1 MDEREMSWFCAYT
14 PVELL
19 AAAGFRPV
27 RRFGY
32 PHGLEAADTYLHPA
46 LCPYVRACLAEAL
59 NGDAPRHAVFVNCC
73 DGMRRLH
80 DAWGDLFPGSFSFL
94 LDLPRNPGGRGR
106 EILKLEF
113 HRLLRALEEYA
124 GLTVEAEDLHRACR
138 ESSELRLS
146 YIRAAE
152 GKAGVARVELAQETQ
167 EYRFPLEVEENRGKE
182 GGVPVLLTGN
192 LLNPRGL
199 VAFLERAGARVVWA
213 DLCNGDRPFTAESPV
228 EGEDVPRML
237 ESLAA
242 HYLERHP
249 CARMA
254 DGERR
259 YRLLAERFKASG
271 ARGVIYASLK
281 FCDSYLYDFPRL
293 EVRLRR
299 EGIPLLRLESD
310 YADGHA
316 GQLLTRVEAFLEM
329 IAGD

>member
-1 MDEREMSWFCAYT
+1 MDEREISWFCAYT

-19 AAAGFRPV
+19 AATGFRPV
-27 RRFGY
+27 RRFGD
-32 PHGLEAADTYLHPA
+32 PHGLEAADTFLHPA

-80 DAWGDLFPGSFSFL
+80 DAWRDLFPESFSFL
-94 LDLPRNPGGRGR
+94 LDLPRHTEGRGR

-113 HRLLRALEEYA
+113 RRLLRALEEYA
-124 GLTVEAEDLHRACR
+124 GLCVEAEDLRRACR

-146 YIRAAE
+146 YIRVAE
-152 GKAGVARVELAQETQ
+152 GKTGAARVELAQEAQ
-167 EYRFPLEVEENRGKE
+167 GYRIPLEGEGHRGEE

-213 DLCNGDRPFTAESPV
+213 DLCNGDRPFTAEAPV

-242 HYLERHP
+242 LYLERHP
-249 CARMA
+249 CARMG
-254 DGERR
+254 DGDRR
-259 YRLLAERFKASG
+259 YRLLSERFKSCG

-293 EVRLRR
+293 EMRLRR
-299 EGIPLLRLESD
+299 EGIPVLRLESD